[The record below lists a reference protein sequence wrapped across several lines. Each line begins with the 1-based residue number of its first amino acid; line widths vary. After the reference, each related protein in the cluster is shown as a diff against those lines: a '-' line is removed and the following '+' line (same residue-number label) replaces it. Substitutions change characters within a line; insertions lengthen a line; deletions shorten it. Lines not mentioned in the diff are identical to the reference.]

1 MIRHIYIVNS
11 SRHGGTPL
19 MAFSDV
25 NEAREFASRA
35 LVDYCSYHD
44 AGELIQ
50 EVQLSEGSAIDE
62 MLKILYRK
70 LKRDGIEITDIE
82 FENEGE

>member
-25 NEAREFASRA
+25 NEAREFASRV
-35 LVDYCSYHD
+35 LVDSYSYHD
-44 AGELIQ
+44 AGELIK
-50 EVQLSEGSAIDE
+50 EVQWSEGSAVDE
-62 MLKILYRK
+62 MLKILERK
-70 LKRDGIEITDIE
+70 LERDGIEITDVE
-82 FENEGE
+82 FENEVE